1 MRGPLDNFDK
11 PFSCLGNPS
20 ENFDKPFGR
29 LDNPFENFDKPF
41 RRLGNSFEN
50 LRKPFGIL
58 NNPFSRSIASVQTG
72 ELPVCYPFGSRAF
85 HPFKGKLLVYV
96 FPREVTSFFGSI
108 LVTEFSAGKQYFP
121 ITT

>member
-20 ENFDKPFGR
+20 ENFDKPFSR
-29 LDNPFENFDKPF
+29 LGNPFENFDKPF

-58 NNPFSRSIASVQTG
+58 NNPFSRSIAFVQTG

-85 HPFKGKLLVYV
+85 HPFKGKPLVYV
-96 FPREVTSFFGSI
+96 FPREVTSF
-108 LVTEFSAGKQYFP
+108 LDQYWSLSSVLANNIFP
-121 ITT
+121 